1 MADNQ
6 PTQQQSLAEKAR
18 ANIAPKLAQAKQ
30 YGQARGKYGT
40 EKTKQAEQKMLG
52 WLVGDYTVSEDKNC
66 ICGSDIEKRLQSRV
80 SMFKWIIAVLVVL
93 LVLFFFFGR
102 MSKFSEPLFDFGIK
116 QRGRYTQLD
125 GLGSNDT
132 YSQRMGYD
140 KVFNPEYSS

>member
-1 MADNQ
+1 MRALTEN
-6 PTQQQSLAEKAR
+6 AK
-18 ANIAPKLAQAKQ
+18 ANITQKSAQVKQ
-30 YGQARGKYGT
+30 YGT
-40 EKTKQAEQKMLG
+40 EKTKQAEKKMLG
-52 WLVGDYTVSEDKNC
+52 WLVGDYTVTKDKDKEC
-66 ICGSDIEKRLQSRV
+66 ICGSNIEQILQSRV

-116 QRGRYTQLD
+116 QRRHVQLD

>member
-1 MADNQ
+1 MRTMAEN
-6 PTQQQSLAEKAR
+6 AK
-18 ANIAPKLAQAKQ
+18 ANITPKLAQAKQ
-30 YGQARGKYGT
+30 YGQELGKYGT

-52 WLVGDYTVSEDKNC
+52 WLVGDYTVSEDKKC
-66 ICGSDIEKRLQSRV
+66 ICGSDIEQRLQSRV

-116 QRGRYTQLD
+116 QRRHVQLD

>member
-1 MADNQ
+1 MSERIQAI
-6 PTQQQSLAEKAR
+6 AENAK
-18 ANIAPKLAQAKQ
+18 ANITPKLARVKQ
-30 YGQARGKYGT
+30 YGT
-40 EKTKQAEQKMLG
+40 EKTKQAEKKMLG
-52 WLVGDYTVSEDKNC
+52 WLVGDYAVTGDKDTDKEC
-66 ICGSDIEKRLQSRV
+66 ICASGIGARLESRV
-80 SMFKWIIAVLVVL
+80 RMFKWIIAVLVVL

-116 QRGRYTQLD
+116 QRRHVQLD

>member
-1 MADNQ
+1 MADN
-6 PTQQQSLAEKAR
+6 QSLAEKAR

-30 YGQARGKYGT
+30 YGQALGKYGT
-40 EKTKQAEQKMLG
+40 EKTKQAEKKMLG
-52 WLVGDYTVSEDKNC
+52 WLVGDYTVSEDKKC
-66 ICGSDIEKRLQSRV
+66 ICGSDIEQRLQSKV

-116 QRGRYTQLD
+116 QRRHVQLD